1 MAAVT
6 MVKMMVMTTT
16 TTMTMEMTTMT
27 MNMKK
32 MGNQVV
38 GKWVQSSWQMG
49 VLASLN
55 VPPCCCCWTVLQ
67 CCWTVLQNCTHCTV
81 FTAVVNLHLLLL
93 LDCAAKNAKVQDTQ
107 CTMGN
112 VLQLLQFHPLHSVH
126 YTAKLQLQ
134 NCNTIHAAQKLLNF
148 KN

>member
-6 MVKMMVMTTT
+6 MATT

-67 CCWTVLQNCTHCTV
+67 NCTVHNVQNCKTAPTAQCSLLLSMCTCCCCWTVLQNCKSTRHPMHYGQCATAAAVSSTAQCSLHCKT
-81 FTAVVNLHLLLL
+81 TA
-93 LDCAAKNAKVQDTQ
+93 T
-107 CTMGN
+107 
-112 VLQLLQFHPLHSVH
+112 
-126 YTAKLQLQ
+126 KLQY
-134 NCNTIHAAQKLLNF
+134 NTCCTETVKL
-148 KN
+148 

>member
-6 MVKMMVMTTT
+6 MVKMMVN
-16 TTMTMEMTTMT
+16 MEMATMT

-67 CCWTVLQNCTHCTV
+67 KCTVHNVQNCKTAQCSMLLSMCSAHC
-81 FTAVVNLHLLLL
+81 AP
-93 LDCAAKNAKVQDTQ
+93 AA
-107 CTMGN
+107 
-112 VLQLLQFHPLHSVH
+112 
-126 YTAKLQLQ
+126 
-134 NCNTIHAAQKLLNF
+134 AAGLC
-148 KN
+148 

>member
-6 MVKMMVMTTT
+6 MVKMMVMTTMT
-16 TTMTMEMTTMT
+16 TTT

-81 FTAVVNLHLLLL
+81 FTAVVNVHLLLL
-93 LDCAAKNAKVQDTQ
+93 LDCAAKVHKYKTP
-107 CTMGN
+107 N

>member
-6 MVKMMVMTTT
+6 MVKMMVN
-16 TTMTMEMTTMT
+16 MEMATMT

-67 CCWTVLQNCTHCTV
+67 NCAQCAKLQNCTL
-81 FTAVVNLHLLLL
+81 FTAVVNVHLLLL
-93 LDCAAKNAKVQDTQ
+93 LDYAAKVQKYKTPNALWAMCYSCCSFIH
-107 CTMGN
+107 CT
-112 VLQLLQFHPLHSVH
+112 VF
-126 YTAKLQLQ
+126 TTLQ
-134 NCNTIHAAQKLLNF
+134 NYSYKTAIQYMLHRNC
-148 KN
+148 

>member
-6 MVKMMVMTTT
+6 MVKMMVMTTMT
-16 TTMTMEMTTMT
+16 TTT

-81 FTAVVNLHLLLL
+81 FTAVVNVHLLLL
-93 LDCAAKNAKVQDTQ
+93 LDCAAKLQKYKTPNALWAMCYSCCSFIH
-107 CTMGN
+107 CT
-112 VLQLLQFHPLHSVH
+112 VF
-126 YTAKLQLQ
+126 TTLQ
-134 NCNTIHAAQKLLNF
+134 NYSYKTAIQYMLHRNC
-148 KN
+148 